1 MKAKTIFLNDLE
13 QVIIYEANFHQ
24 DNHHKYL
31 NKYYQNLQITDYIPI
46 LLTRYNNC
54 VIELESNYCIG
65 VVYLPLWLSDF
76 QKQYFKDNKKEL
88 DKYTIYLNNYSLL
101 EPIPTIK
108 LLSIVDNMPKR
119 KGDYN

>member
-1 MKAKTIFLNDLE
+1 MLM
-13 QVIIYEANFHQ
+13 
-24 DNHHKYL
+24 
-31 NKYYQNLQITDYIPI
+31 
-46 LLTRYNNC
+46 
-54 VIELESNYCIG
+54 
-65 VVYLPLWLSDF
+65 
-76 QKQYFKDNKKEL
+76 FKDNKKEL